1 MPPTNT
7 YDVTIE
13 LTTIAHVTVNAESED
28 AAVRAVQDDLDN
40 GNEVLCDDIVRI
52 ENEVPHCAAKAIAAA
67 QKVSYQAN
75 SYFVDGKG
83 KLRQITD
90 AT

>member
-28 AAVRAVQDDLDN
+28 AAVRAVQGDLDN

-52 ENEVPHCAAKAIAAA
+52 ENEVPHCAAKAIAAEQVVA
-67 QKVSYQAN
+67 YHAN
-75 SYFVDGKG
+75 P
-83 KLRQITD
+83 
-90 AT
+90 

>member
-1 MPPTNT
+1 MPPTDT

-40 GNEVLCDDIVRI
+40 GNEVLCDDIIRI
-52 ENEVPHCAAKAIAAA
+52 ENEVPHCDAKAIAAVKGVA
-67 QKVSYQAN
+67 YHTNAYCVDAN
-75 SYFVDGKG
+75 G
-83 KLRQITD
+83 KLKQIS
-90 AT
+90 

>member
-1 MPPTNT
+1 MPPNYT

-13 LTTIAHVTVNAESED
+13 LTTIAHVTVNAENAA

-52 ENEVPHCAAKAIAAA
+52 ENEVPHCAAKAIAAKRFA
-67 QKVSYQAN
+67 
-75 SYFVDGKG
+75 
-83 KLRQITD
+83 
-90 AT
+90 